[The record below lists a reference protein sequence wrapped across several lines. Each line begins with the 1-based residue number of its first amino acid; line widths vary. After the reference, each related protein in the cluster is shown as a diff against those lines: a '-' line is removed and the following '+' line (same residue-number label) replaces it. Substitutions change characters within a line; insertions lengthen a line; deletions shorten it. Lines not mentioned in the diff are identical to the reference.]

1 MTEKEKLLKAKI
13 PCAETGIEVKKS
25 ICDICSPTCHCGL
38 DVYVKDGEVIKI
50 EGSKDHPHSQGA
62 LCPKGA
68 ANRQYLYRED
78 RLHTPMK
85 RVGPKGSGRFAEIT
99 WEEAYA
105 EIAKNLNKI
114 KAESGADSVAFVSG
128 FSKWYRPIFKRFA
141 YAFGSINYA
150 TESSC
155 CFDSMVMAWKTTTGM
170 FSVPDVAHAKVFL
183 GWALNPYYSNHLTAR
198 DVQMYK
204 EHGGKV
210 IIVDPRVTPAV
221 DKLAD
226 IHLQLRPGTDGALA
240 LGMAKII
247 IENGWQDQEFID
259 KHTYGYEDYAA
270 YVKQWDLEKVARITG
285 LNPDDIYRAT
295 EMFATNKPAAI
306 QQSASPVSHHI
317 NGYQNY
323 RALIALA
330 GLTGNYDCPGGCFPM
345 PPTYTIQSAGFPTL
359 EEEFADEVKP
369 ESARPRISQGHYP
382 VWDMFM
388 DEFQMM
394 DMTEQIMT
402 GKPYPIRGV
411 FALGL
416 NDRMFPESGK
426 TREALKK
433 LDFLVASD
441 LFLTEVVKLADIV
454 LPACTSM
461 ERGEYKVYPGG
472 FSMFTKPA
480 IQPIYNSKSDVDMLC
495 ELAAYMDLDPMLS
508 KGYEA
513 CVDWIIKPT
522 GLTVEELKKHDTPI
536 MTPSARPPVF
546 GSMRENGFL
555 TPTGK
560 FEFKS
565 SRIEKLPE
573 SLGFDAL
580 PTFKEPLADEEE
592 TYEYQL
598 MTGARMSSTVHSRV
612 HEVPWLRSFRR
623 QPMIDINIHDAERLG
638 IQRGDLV
645 ELYNKYGSVRA
656 LANPTDC
663 ILPGN
668 LQLCHGYKEA
678 NANDLIGAK
687 HLDPYTG
694 FPGYKSAGCNMRK
707 VQKEN

>member
-1 MTEKEKLLKAKI
+1 MTEREKLLKAKI
-13 PCAETGIEVKKS
+13 PCPETGIEVKKS
-25 ICDICSPTCHCGL
+25 ICDICSPSCHCGL
-38 DVYVKDGEVIKI
+38 DVYVKDGTVIKV
-50 EGSKDHPHSQGA
+50 EGSKDHPMNQGA

-68 ANRQYLYRED
+68 ANRQYLYRKD
-78 RLHTPMK
+78 RLRSPLK
-85 RVGPKGSGRFAEIT
+85 RSGPKGSGKFQEIS

-105 EIAKNLNKI
+105 EISANLNRI
-114 KAESGADSVAFVSG
+114 KGESGANSVAFVSG

-155 CFDSMVMAWKTTTGM
+155 CFDSMVMAWETTTGI

-183 GWALNPYYSNHLTAR
+183 GWALNPHYSNHLTAR

-204 EHGGKV
+204 EHGGKI

-221 DKLAD
+221 DKFAD

-247 IENGWQDQEFID
+247 IDNGWQDQEFID
-259 KHTYGYEDYAA
+259 KYTYGYEEYAQ
-270 YVKQWDLEKVARITG
+270 YVQQFDLDRVSKITG

-306 QQSASPVSHHI
+306 NQSASPVSHHI

-345 PPTYTIQSAGFPTL
+345 PFTYTLQSAGFPTR
-359 EEEFADEVKP
+359 EKEFSAEVKP
-369 ESARPRISQGHYP
+369 ASSQPRISQGHYP
-382 VWDMFM
+382 AWDFFM

-402 GKPYPIRGV
+402 EKPYLIRGV

-416 NDRMFPESGK
+416 NDRMFPESSK
-426 TREALKK
+426 VREALKK

-441 LFLTEVVKLADIV
+441 LFMTDVARCADIV
-454 LPACTSM
+454 LPACTSL

-472 FSMFTKPA
+472 FSMFTKPV
-480 IQPIYNSKSDVDMLC
+480 IPPLYHSKSDVDILC
-495 ELAAYMDLDPMLS
+495 ELSKYMDLDPMLNQ
-508 KGYEA
+508 GYEA
-513 CVDWIIKPT
+513 CVDWIIAPT
-522 GLTVEELKKHDTPI
+522 GLTVAELKKSDVPV
-536 MTPSARPPVF
+536 MTPSARPPMF
-546 GSMRENGFL
+546 GSFLENGFM

-565 SRIEKLPE
+565 SRIEQLPKE
-573 SLGFDAL
+573 LGYDAL
-580 PTFKEPLADEEE
+580 PTFREPLDDETES
-592 TYEYQL
+592 YQFQL
-598 MTGARMSSTVHSRV
+598 MTGARMSFTLHSRT
-612 HEVPWLRSFRR
+612 HDVPWLRSFRPH
-623 QPMIDINIHDAERLG
+623 PMIDINVEDAKRLG
-638 IQRGDLV
+638 IEEGDLL
-645 ELYNKYGSVRA
+645 ELYNAHGQVRA

-668 LQLCHGYKEA
+668 LQLCHGYREA
-678 NANDLIGAK
+678 NANNLIGAA

-694 FPGYKSAGCNMRK
+694 FPGYKSAGCNLRK
-707 VQKEN
+707 VQEEK